1 MNPKAIQLRDK
12 TGPRKLKT
20 GEETLSPRTDKQID
34 SLLLMQNRQR
44 ETPNKPIRQ
53 RRELKAFINSAYYY
67 PFSKSLGK
75 NAVAFVMT
83 MNLVVRDQPSQT
95 ENGTFLDPTELV
107 IFAEN
112 ATTDVT
118 VRTPFMRVTP
128 HEVCQMITI
137 FATAQLI
144 PNVKSISMVGN
155 NGMAE
160 IPFIIPSYEKRDVV
174 VCISPLFVS
183 EQWQNF
189 LLAVHIYK
197 KYGAHMN
204 LYLISAVTSFYE
216 LMKEYE
222 KEGYMT
228 IQPWIKVTFPGVPIT
243 TADPHNEIEFRNQAA
258 CQTDCLLQFKESARF
273 VTFLDLDD
281 VLIPRIAP
289 TYVEEFQKLMDGK
302 NKLAYM
308 TYHKENYDVTTMR
321 DSSKF
326 SLTNMFANLELKH
339 LRETGKIVVDPRN
352 LNYTWIHFPP
362 TLPTG
367 LEKYDVTE
375 NVITHL
381 KTIFWTDEQ
390 NLNKN
395 NFEPPMYYDNS
406 SAKIISNK
414 EIQEL
419 EDGLRKMIERP
430 RINKIYSKLPN
441 NHYYRDLVV
450 NCYNDRYYRYDHAG
464 RIGEMKCP
472 GPHLCGFHQHPK
484 ITCMHVNATHIPMKT
499 LHPITYY
506 YAKDPYFTEAEKI
519 VSSVSPS
526 WQVGNVDEK
535 TLALKIPHDQPAL
548 RNLKRNFVD
557 VLEFAE
563 DQLEM
568 NRVLAVFEKSRVKAT
583 EGFPRTLR
591 YVGFRPYAINNHPA
605 SLPADKYFIMSYKA

>member
-1 MNPKAIQLRDK
+1 
-12 TGPRKLKT
+12 
-20 GEETLSPRTDKQID
+20 
-34 SLLLMQNRQR
+34 
-44 ETPNKPIRQ
+44 
-53 RRELKAFINSAYYY
+53 
-67 PFSKSLGK
+67 
-75 NAVAFVMT
+75 MT

-95 ENGTFLDPTELV
+95 ENGTFIDPTELV

-112 ATTDVT
+112 ATTGFT
-118 VRTPFMRVTP
+118 VRTPYMRVTP

-155 NGMAE
+155 NGMAD
-160 IPFIIPSYEKRDVV
+160 IPFVIPSYKKRDVV

-204 LYLISAVTSFYE
+204 LYLISAVTSFYD

-339 LRETGKIVVDPRN
+339 LTDQQSTN
-352 LNYTWIHFPP
+352 
-362 TLPTG
+362 
-367 LEKYDVTE
+367 E
-375 NVITHL
+375 NV
-381 KTIFWTDEQ
+381 
-390 NLNKN
+390 
-395 NFEPPMYYDNS
+395 EPPLYYDNS
-406 SAKIISNK
+406 SARIITSK

-419 EDGLRKMIERP
+419 EDDLRKMIEKP
-430 RINKIYSKLPN
+430 RISKIYSKLPN

-506 YAKDPYFTEAEKI
+506 YATNPYFTGDI
-519 VSSVSPS
+519 GCYS
-526 WQVGNVDEK
+526 
-535 TLALKIPHDQPAL
+535 H
-548 RNLKRNFVD
+548 
-557 VLEFAE
+557 
-563 DQLEM
+563 
-568 NRVLAVFEKSRVKAT
+568 
-583 EGFPRTLR
+583 
-591 YVGFRPYAINNHPA
+591 
-605 SLPADKYFIMSYKA
+605 